1 MNGKIQFQ
9 VIKPLSNLQA
19 KIPTTGGLSEEESLA
34 AAEKALNDIKENF
47 EVALRED
54 ILKIRDAIS
63 KAINTPSVI
72 EDAISEING
81 ISHDIKGMAAT
92 FDYHLLT
99 HIAQSLC
106 RFILSSKPVTQTRLT
121 VIKAHAKAMET
132 VVSHSLK
139 GEGGEV
145 GQEMLDILDAAVE
158 KARVQI

>member
-9 VIKPLSNLQA
+9 VIKPLSNLQS
-19 KIPTTGGLSEEESLA
+19 KIPMTGGLSEEDSLV
-34 AAEKALNDIKENF
+34 AAEEALKDIKENF

-99 HIAQSLC
+99 HIAHSLC
-106 RFILSSKPVTQTRLT
+106 RFILSSKPETQMRHT

-145 GQEMLDILDAAVE
+145 GRELLDILDAAVE
-158 KARVQI
+158 KAV